1 MSSSVPFKEM
11 AVTLID
17 VISLL
22 MGMMKGYLFNKEV
35 KSVDVAVFCIYPYIL
50 SWHMCVS
57 WKQMERAKRKIYHFL
72 SAENKLYF
80 EAYSFILTS
89 SRQMPHHKTWLLY
102 DFTAEK

>member
-35 KSVDVAVFCIYPYIL
+35 KSVDVAVFCIIHISSHGTCVFPGNRWKGQREKYI
-50 SWHMCVS
+50 
-57 WKQMERAKRKIYHFL
+57 I
-72 SAENKLYF
+72 
-80 EAYSFILTS
+80 S
-89 SRQMPHHKTWLLY
+89 SLQKTNYTLRLIAL
-102 DFTAEK
+102 F